1 MPIAK
6 NSIIVSQKEIA
17 KPGEPGKP
25 GSDGYTYRPRG
36 LFSIGEVYVWDD
48 LYRDIVLKQF
58 NSTTYTFRIRVHG
71 SSVTTE
77 PTASG
82 GDANW
87 EVANELKFIATDL
100 LLSRKIISDEIA
112 SGAITAEKL
121 SSDFIL
127 TKKISI
133 GPDAGHINF
142 SVDVNGHL
150 NSVDGKF
157 SGEIIA
163 KSGKIGGFGIS
174 GESLTNE
181 GFNNDAT
188 VIFRNDNDHTFA
200 AIGGNVLPPSVG
212 INALLK
218 IYNEKHNPFRTNYGG
233 IFSASGGSK
242 NIAIQVDNGDISL
255 DNGVIRNFGT
265 SVMFLDASYTIKDTD
280 DYSYYI
286 NNKGSKIDISLPA
299 NPPIGRRITVT
310 AMGSGSNTGIIA
322 GNGGKLWYQYHVNWV
337 MIDTKSGGI
346 NGGIDA
352 TYIGVY
358 GGYKTWRILITGAV
372 NVSWGDN

>member
-71 SSVTTE
+71 SSVTSE

-133 GPDAGHINF
+133 GPDA
-142 SVDVNGHL
+142 
-150 NSVDGKF
+150 
-157 SGEIIA
+157 
-163 KSGKIGGFGIS
+163 
-174 GESLTNE
+174 
-181 GFNNDAT
+181 
-188 VIFRNDNDHTFA
+188 
-200 AIGGNVLPPSVG
+200 
-212 INALLK
+212 
-218 IYNEKHNPFRTNYGG
+218 
-233 IFSASGGSK
+233 
-242 NIAIQVDNGDISL
+242 
-255 DNGVIRNFGT
+255 
-265 SVMFLDASYTIKDTD
+265 
-280 DYSYYI
+280 
-286 NNKGSKIDISLPA
+286 
-299 NPPIGRRITVT
+299 
-310 AMGSGSNTGIIA
+310 
-322 GNGGKLWYQYHVNWV
+322 
-337 MIDTKSGGI
+337 
-346 NGGIDA
+346 
-352 TYIGVY
+352 
-358 GGYKTWRILITGAV
+358 
-372 NVSWGDN
+372 